1 MGTLMPHS
9 DQAMASAPTTRNRPC
24 FDQDGLTYRP
34 ASGRFHSQNSWLDS
48 WHSFSF
54 ANHYDPEWCGFGPLR
69 VINEDRIQAG
79 NGFGMHPHADME
91 IITVMLAGE
100 LHHQDSMGHS
110 EALRCGEVQRMS
122 AGSGIVHSETNPSA
136 APCHL
141 LQIWIEPSA
150 KGLSPAYAQK
160 SFAIERDWML
170 LIDPQSTGEAMAINR
185 PVRLWRARAGAGQA
199 LACPVAPDAQGWI
212 QMIAGELAVNETAA
226 NETAAAG
233 TAAAQ
238 TAAAGTAANEAPGDA
253 PFPGASVLGSGEGDS
268 RGASVV
274 GATIGVLRQGDGL
287 GFAPGRRMSLEAGNQ
302 GADLLLFE
310 LR

>member
-1 MGTLMPHS
+1 
-9 DQAMASAPTTRNRPC
+9 MASAPITRNRPC
-24 FDQDGLTYRP
+24 FDQAGLTYRP
-34 ASGRFHSQNSWLDS
+34 AGGRFHSQNSWLDS

-54 ANHYDPEWCGFGPLR
+54 ANHYDPQWCGFGPLR

-100 LHHQDSMGHS
+100 LHHRDSMGHS

-150 KGLSPAYAQK
+150 RGLSPSYTQK
-160 SFAIERDWML
+160 PFKLERGWTL
-170 LIDPQSTGEAMAINR
+170 LIDPQGHAEALAINR
-185 PVRLWRARAGAGQA
+185 PVRLWRASADAGQG
-199 LACPVAPDAQGWI
+199 LGCSVAPDAKGWI
-212 QMIAGELAVNETAA
+212 QMIAGEITV

-233 TAAAQ
+233 TPALLQNPEGQMALAE
-238 TAAAGTAANEAPGDA
+238 TAAHGTPA
-253 PFPGASVLGSGEGDS
+253 
-268 RGASVV
+268 
-274 GATIGVLRQGDGL
+274 GATVPGPGVQGEAEGGSQGAIAVGKPIGVLRQGDGL
-287 GFAPGRRMSLEAGNQ
+287 GFAPGRRISLEAGSR

>member
-1 MGTLMPHS
+1 
-9 DQAMASAPTTRNRPC
+9 MASAPITRNRPC
-24 FDQDGLTYRP
+24 FDQAGLTYRP
-34 ASGRFHSQNSWLDS
+34 ASGRFHSKNSWLDS
-48 WHSFSF
+48 LHSFSF

-91 IITVMLAGE
+91 IITVMLEGE

-122 AGSGIVHSETNPSA
+122 AGRGIVHSETNPSA

-150 KGLSPAYAQK
+150 AGLSPSYLQK
-160 SFAIERDWML
+160 PFTIVGGWTL
-170 LIDPQSTGEAMAINR
+170 LIDPQGQGEAMAINR
-185 PVRLWRARAGAGQA
+185 PVRLWRARAAAGQK
-199 LACPVAPDAQGWI
+199 LGYPVAPEAQGWI
-212 QMIAGELAVNETAA
+212 QMIAGEIIVNEAAA
-226 NETAAAG
+226 NETAAAW
-233 TAAAQ
+233 TPVAQ
-238 TAAAGTAANEAPGDA
+238 TPADQTATGETAANEAPAGA
-253 PFPGASVLGSGEGDS
+253 KFPGPSVLGAGEGVTQ
-268 RGASVV
+268 APIAV
-274 GATIGVLRQGDGL
+274 GPTIGVLSQGDGL
-287 GFAPGRRMSLEAGNQ
+287 GFPPGRWISLEAGDQ

>member
-1 MGTLMPHS
+1 
-9 DQAMASAPTTRNRPC
+9 MATADNTHTNPC
-24 FDQDGLTYRP
+24 FDQAGLTYRP
-34 ASGRFHSQNSWLDS
+34 AAGRFHSQNSWLDS

-54 ANHYDPEWCGFGPLR
+54 AGHFDSDWCGFGPLR

-110 EALRCGEVQRMS
+110 AALRRGEVQRMS
-122 AGSGIVHSETNPSA
+122 AGTGIVHSETNPCN

-150 KGLSPAYAQK
+150 PGLSPSYEQK
-160 SFAIERDWML
+160 PFPIDQGWTLMV
-170 LIDPQSTGEAMAINR
+170 DPQGRQGAMAINR
-185 PVRLWRARAGAGQA
+185 PVRLWRARAGAGEK
-199 LACPVAPDAQGWI
+199 LGCPVAPDAQGWI
-212 QMIAGELAVNETAA
+212 QMIAGEIIVNETAPD
-226 NETAAAG
+226 EIAAAG
-233 TAAAQ
+233 TPAAV
-238 TAAAGTAANEAPGDA
+238 TAGRLADANQELEGALAPGA
-253 PFPGASVLGSGEGDS
+253 MVPGPSHQVEAEGLTQTPIAVGPTIAVLS
-268 RGASVV
+268 
-274 GATIGVLRQGDGL
+274 QGDGL
-287 GFAPGRRMSLEAGNQ
+287 GFPCGGRISLEAGDQ

>member
-1 MGTLMPHS
+1 MV
-9 DQAMASAPTTRNRPC
+9 SAPITRNPPC
-24 FDQDGLTYRP
+24 FEQSGLTYRP
-34 ASGRFHSQNSWLDS
+34 AAHRFHSQNPWLDS

-54 ANHYDPEWCGFGPLR
+54 AGHYDPEWCGFGPLR

-110 EALRCGEVQRMS
+110 QALRCGEVQRMT

-136 APCHL
+136 SPCHL
-141 LQIWIEPSA
+141 LQIWIEPSG
-150 KGLSPAYAQK
+150 KGLCPDYEQK
-160 SFAIERDWML
+160 PFVIDRDWTL
-170 LIDPQSTGEAMAINR
+170 LIDPQGQRGAMAINR
-185 PVRLWRARAGAGQA
+185 PVRLWRVRAGAGQE

-212 QMIAGELAVNETAA
+212 QMIAGEVLARDVALAETPANQTPAGAVLPSQGFQGEAEGEADAQAA
-226 NETAAAG
+226 IA
-233 TAAAQ
+233 
-238 TAAAGTAANEAPGDA
+238 
-253 PFPGASVLGSGEGDS
+253 VGSI
-268 RGASVV
+268 V
-274 GATIGVLRQGDGL
+274 GVLRQGDGL
-287 GFAPGRRMSLEAGNQ
+287 GFAPGRAISLEAGDQ